1 MFLDS
6 FYYIPNNDENVSHKI
21 SKFDKEKTRGK
32 EHNSSQSAKSK
43 ESSNDLGVLD
53 RVRLNNADRVIIGHL
68 NINSLRNKFEML
80 RETVQDKLDILLIS
94 ETKGD
99 PLFPSSQFAIEEG
112 FSSPFRLDRNSS
124 GGGIM
129 LFVREELPSKP
140 LSKYK
145 QNSSVENIFIEK
157 KLRSKKWLLSCSYNP
172 NLTLL
177 NNHIQNISKGL
188 DFYSS
193 KYGNFIVL
201 GDFNAETSNT
211 TISEFCA
218 TNLKILIKEPTC
230 FKILENP
237 TCIDLILT
245 NRLKCF
251 QNSNVFETRLSDFHK
266 LTFTVLKAYFQ
277 KQKPKVIKY
286 RNY

>member
-1 MFLDS
+1 MFLAS

-21 SKFDKEKTRGK
+21 SEFDKEKTRGK

-53 RVRLNNADRVIIGHL
+53 RVRLNNADRLIIGHL

-99 PLFPSSQFAIEEG
+99 PSFPSSQFAIEEG

-157 KLRSKKWLLSCSYNP
+157 KIKIKEVAPIMLLQPKFN
-172 NLTLL
+172 
-177 NNHIQNISKGL
+177 
-188 DFYSS
+188 SS
-193 KYGNFIVL
+193 KQSHSKY
-201 GDFNAETSNT
+201 
-211 TISEFCA
+211 
-218 TNLKILIKEPTC
+218 
-230 FKILENP
+230 
-237 TCIDLILT
+237 
-245 NRLKCF
+245 
-251 QNSNVFETRLSDFHK
+251 
-266 LTFTVLKAYFQ
+266 
-277 KQKPKVIKY
+277 KQRSRFLFVEIRQLY
-286 RNY
+286 HSRRF